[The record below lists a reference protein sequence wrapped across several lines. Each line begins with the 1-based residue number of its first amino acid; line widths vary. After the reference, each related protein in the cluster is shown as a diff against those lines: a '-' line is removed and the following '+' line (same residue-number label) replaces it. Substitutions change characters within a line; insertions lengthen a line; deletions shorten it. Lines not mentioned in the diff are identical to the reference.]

1 MRTIRTY
8 LASLLLALFCCYFSG
23 ISLFSHVHIVHGGT
37 VVHSHLGGNS
47 EHNHSDGQYAVI
59 DMLSHFQSEAAG
71 DLLRISSPLSYSS
84 EICIDY
90 SAQDILKG
98 AYSAQSLRG
107 PPQC

>member
-1 MRTIRTY
+1 MRTYIS
-8 LASLLLALFCCYFSG
+8 SLLLALFCCYFFG

-47 EHNHSDGQYAVI
+47 DHNHSEGQYAVI
-59 DMLSHFQSEAAG
+59 DMLSLFQSEAAG
-71 DLLRISSPLSYSS
+71 ELVSISSPLFYTS

>member
-1 MRTIRTY
+1 MRTY

-47 EHNHSDGQYAVI
+47 DHNHSDGQYAVI
-59 DMLSHFQSEAAG
+59 DMLSLFQSEAAG
-71 DLLRISSPLSYSS
+71 ELVSISSPLFYTS

-90 SAQDILKG
+90 SAQDTLKG

>member
-1 MRTIRTY
+1 MS
-8 LASLLLALFCCYFSG
+8 SLLLALFCCYFSG

-47 EHNHSDGQYAVI
+47 DHNHSEGQYAVI
-59 DMLSHFQSEAAG
+59 DMLSLFQSEAAG
-71 DLLRISSPLSYSS
+71 ELVGISSPLFYSS

-90 SAQDILKG
+90 CAQDILNG
-98 AYSAQSLRG
+98 ACSAESLRG

>member
-1 MRTIRTY
+1 MRTMRTY

-37 VVHSHLGGNS
+37 VVHSHLGGGS

-59 DMLSHFQSEAAG
+59 DMLSLFQSEAAG
-71 DLLRISSPLSYSS
+71 DLFSISSPLFYSS
-84 EICIDY
+84 EICIGY
-90 SAQDILKG
+90 SAQDILNG
-98 AYSAQSLRG
+98 ASSVQSLRG

>member
-23 ISLFSHVHIVHGGT
+23 ISLFSHVHVVHGGT

-47 EHNHSDGQYAVI
+47 DHNHSEGQYVVI
-59 DMLSHFQSEAAG
+59 DMLSLFQSEAAG
-71 DLLRISSPLSYSS
+71 ELVSISSPLFYTS

>member
-1 MRTIRTY
+1 MRTYIS
-8 LASLLLALFCCYFSG
+8 SLLLALFCCYFSG
-23 ISLFSHVHIVHGGT
+23 ISLFSHVHVVHGGT

-47 EHNHSDGQYAVI
+47 DHNHSEGQYAVI
-59 DMLSHFQSEAAG
+59 DMLSLFQSEAAG
-71 DLLRISSPLSYSS
+71 ELVSISSPLFYTS

>member
-1 MRTIRTY
+1 M
-8 LASLLLALFCCYFSG
+8 ASLLLALFCCYFSG

-47 EHNHSDGQYAVI
+47 DHNHSEGQYAVI
-59 DMLSHFQSEAAG
+59 DMLSLFQSEAAG
-71 DLLRISSPLSYSS
+71 ELVSISSPLFYTS

-90 SAQDILKG
+90 SARDILKG

>member
-1 MRTIRTY
+1 MS
-8 LASLLLALFCCYFSG
+8 SLLLALFCCYFSG

-37 VVHSHLGGNS
+37 VVHSHLGGS
-47 EHNHSDGQYAVI
+47 SDHNHSEGQYAVI
-59 DMLSHFQSEAAG
+59 DMLSLFQSEAAG
-71 DLLRISSPLSYSS
+71 ELVSISSPLFYTS

>member
-1 MRTIRTY
+1 MRTY
-8 LASLLLALFCCYFSG
+8 FASLLLALFCCYFSG
-23 ISLFSHVHIVHGGT
+23 ISLFSHVHIVPGGT
-37 VVHSHLGGNS
+37 VVHSHFGGNS
-47 EHNHSDGQYAVI
+47 DHNHSEGQYAVI
-59 DMLSHFQSEAAG
+59 DMLSLFQSEAAG
-71 DLLRISSPLSYSS
+71 ELVSISSPLFYTS

>member
-1 MRTIRTY
+1 MS
-8 LASLLLALFCCYFSG
+8 SLLLALFCCYFSG

-47 EHNHSDGQYAVI
+47 DHNHSEGQYAVI
-59 DMLSHFQSEAAG
+59 DMLSLFQSEAAG
-71 DLLRISSPLSYSS
+71 ELVSISSPLFYTS

>member
-1 MRTIRTY
+1 MRTY
-8 LASLLLALFCCYFSG
+8 FASLLLALFCCYFSG
-23 ISLFSHVHIVHGGT
+23 VSMFSHVHIVHGGT

-84 EICIDY
+84 EIGIGY
-90 SAQDILKG
+90 IAQDILNG
-98 AYSAQSLRG
+98 ATSLLSLRG

>member
-1 MRTIRTY
+1 MS
-8 LASLLLALFCCYFSG
+8 SLLLALFCCYFSG

-47 EHNHSDGQYAVI
+47 DHNHSEGQYAVI
-59 DMLSHFQSEAAG
+59 DMLSLFQSEAAVE
-71 DLLRISSPLSYSS
+71 LVSISSPLFYSS

-90 SAQDILKG
+90 SAQDILNG
-98 AYSAQSLRG
+98 ACSAESLRG